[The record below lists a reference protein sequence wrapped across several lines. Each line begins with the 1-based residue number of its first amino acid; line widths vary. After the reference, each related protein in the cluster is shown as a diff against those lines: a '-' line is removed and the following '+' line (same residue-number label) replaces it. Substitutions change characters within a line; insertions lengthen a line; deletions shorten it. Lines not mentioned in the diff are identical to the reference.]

1 MDLFSDRFESP
12 IGLILLITDGEAL
25 RALNF
30 LDFESRMV
38 RLLKLLRLPQPV
50 REGLETLRIKRRL
63 QAYFSGN
70 LTSLADIP
78 VRTEGKPF
86 QSKVW
91 TELRKIPPGT
101 TITYG
106 QLAQRIKQS
115 TASRAVGLANGSN
128 SIAIVVPCHRVI
140 GSAGALTGYGG
151 GLERKR
157 WLLHHEATYA

>member
-78 VRTEGKPF
+78 VRTEGTPF
-86 QSKVW
+86 TQD
-91 TELRKIPPGT
+91 
-101 TITYG
+101 
-106 QLAQRIKQS
+106 
-115 TASRAVGLANGSN
+115 
-128 SIAIVVPCHRVI
+128 
-140 GSAGALTGYGG
+140 SAGNNDHVWPTRPTHQAVNREPRRGIGERLQFDCHCRALPSRHRFRRRTH
-151 GLERKR
+151 
-157 WLLHHEATYA
+157 WLRRRS